1 MKDYKYCF
9 FPNEK
14 DGNVVVVGY
23 GYETFENKQI
33 FSPFHKINHYSVHYV
48 IKGEGTLFIEDK
60 AYPLNKGAMFLCPK
74 NTLMA
79 YHTSKENP
87 YVYYWI
93 NFTGDKAEEILQ
105 ALKLSKESP
114 VYYPENA
121 EDIKSTFFN
130 LVWETDK
137 TSEYLALSALYKIT
151 HLVQNKNTLA
161 LTTSKTYC
169 DKVIE
174 YIKLNYKNYDLKI
187 SHIANALHVTPQY
200 LSKVFSLE
208 RGESIVSYLISYRM
222 NVARE
227 LLLSGKS
234 VTEACFECGYV
245 DLSNFSKTYKKTY
258 GSAPS
263 ETLNNLTK
271 NKE

>member
-9 FPNEK
+9 FPNKKE
-14 DGNVVVVGY
+14 GEIVVVGY
-23 GYETFENKQI
+23 GYETFENKQS
-33 FSPFHKINHYSVHYV
+33 FSLLHKISHYSVHYV

-60 AYPLNKGAMFLCPK
+60 AYPLKKGAMFLCPK

-87 YVYYWI
+87 YTYYWI
-93 NFTGDKAEEILQ
+93 NFTGDKAEEILG
-105 ALKLSKESP
+105 ALKLSINSP
-114 VYYPENA
+114 VNYPENA

-137 TSEYLALSALYKIT
+137 TSEYLTLSALYKIT

-161 LTTSKTYC
+161 LSTSKTYC

-187 SHIANALHVTPQY
+187 SHIASTLHVTPQY

-227 LLLSGKS
+227 LLLGGKT

-245 DLSNFSKTYKKTY
+245 DLSNFSKTYKKTF
-258 GSAPS
+258 GISPS
-263 ETLNNLTK
+263 ETLNEVTK
-271 NKE
+271 IKD